1 MIGKIR
7 GLDELKTLV
16 DENKKSGK
24 KIVFTNGCFD
34 LLHRGHLHLLRE
46 AKKYGEILIVAV
58 NSDSSVRKIKGPNRP
73 IFSEEE
79 RVELIASLEM
89 VNYVVVFVDGDPY
102 NVIKKL
108 KPDILVKGGDWSQG
122 EVVGRDIVEGS
133 GGKLAIIPLLQGY
146 STTNII
152 ERIRRG

>member
-1 MIGKIR
+1 MR

-24 KIVFTNGCFD
+24 RIVFTNGCFD

-79 RVELIASLEM
+79 RMDLIAALEM
-89 VNYVVVFVDGDPY
+89 VNYVMLFADGDPY